1 LALAED
7 HLPYLRSSDGGDKRK
22 IKQALFALPYN
33 NGGIIQ
39 VIEQSKMHWGALTK
53 TLHWTIAFFIILIM
67 SIGIYAGK
75 ILTYDNLAVRPLWGW
90 LMNQHK
96 ALGCIVFGLII
107 IRAIWTFSRPR
118 PELPA
123 EASIIHRRLA
133 KTSAISLYILMFCIP
148 IAGVGT
154 TVYAHKGFKFFGLFE
169 FYIPIARNLAVEKV
183 FKLAHQIG
191 AYTLLGLL
199 VLHVSAAL
207 MHHFL
212 LRDEV
217 LRRMWF
223 ERPQR
228 KAIVMPAT
236 EKAGA
241 LQAE

>member
-1 LALAED
+1 
-7 HLPYLRSSDGGDKRK
+7 
-22 IKQALFALPYN
+22 
-33 NGGIIQ
+33 
-39 VIEQSKMHWGALTK
+39 MTK
-53 TLHWTIAFFIILIM
+53 TLHWTVAVLIISIM
-67 SIGIYAGK
+67 SIGIYAGR

-107 IRAIWTFSRPR
+107 IRAIWTFSHSR

-123 EASIIHRRLA
+123 GASRLHRRVA
-133 KTSAISLYILMFCIP
+133 AASAVSLYILMFAIP
-148 IAGVGT
+148 IAGIGT
-154 TVYAHKGFKFFGLFE
+154 TIYAHKGFKFFGLFE
-169 FYIPIARNLAVEKV
+169 FYVPIAKNVAVEQN

-199 VLHVSAAL
+199 VIHISAAL

-223 ERPQR
+223 EMSEVESGA
-228 KAIVMPAT
+228 KART

-241 LQAE
+241 IHP